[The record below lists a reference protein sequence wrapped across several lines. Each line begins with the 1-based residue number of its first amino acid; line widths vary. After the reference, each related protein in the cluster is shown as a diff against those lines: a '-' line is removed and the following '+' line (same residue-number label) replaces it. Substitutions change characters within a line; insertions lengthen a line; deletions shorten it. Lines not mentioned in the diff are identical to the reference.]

1 MEKIQTTFIGDTDRK
16 SLGEFEELFKLVES
30 FMGYLPNA
38 HLTMSERPELLK
50 AFSSLAGAVFQ
61 SDGLDAGT
69 KQLIALASSL
79 SAGCKYCQ
87 AHTSHGAERAG
98 IEEKKIADILNYSES
113 EQFSE
118 SEKAVLDLAFAAGKV
133 PNSSNQRHFDELIK
147 YYSKK
152 EIVDIVSV
160 ISLFGFL
167 NRWNDTLGTAL
178 EDVPENF
185 VNDKLKP
192 LGWI

>member
-16 SLGEFEELFKLVES
+16 SLVEFEELFKLVES

-50 AFSSLAGAVFQ
+50 AFSGLAGAVFQ

-118 SEKAVLDLAFAAGKV
+118 SEKAVLDLAFAAGQV
-133 PNSSNQRHFDELIK
+133 PNSSNQKHFDKLIK

>member
-1 MEKIQTTFIGDTDRK
+1 MTETTYIGKNLRDEA
-16 SLGEFEELFKLVES
+16 SEFEDLFKFVES

-50 AFSSLAGAVFQ
+50 AFSGLAGTVFQ
-61 SDGLDAGT
+61 SDGIDMGT

-79 SAGCKYCQ
+79 ASGCKYCQ

-98 IEEKKIADILNYSES
+98 VEEKKIADILNYSES
-113 EQFSE
+113 EEYSQSE
-118 SEKAVLDLAFAAGKV
+118 RAVLDLAFAAGKV
-133 PNSSNQRHFDELIK
+133 PNQSNQEHFDNLK
-147 YYSKK
+147 KHFSKK

-178 EDVPENF
+178 EEVPENF
-185 VNDKLKP
+185 IKNKLKP
-192 LGWI
+192 TGWN

>member
-1 MEKIQTTFIGDTDRK
+1 MTETTYIGKNLRDEA
-16 SLGEFEELFKLVES
+16 SEFEDLFKFVES

-50 AFSSLAGAVFQ
+50 AFSGLAGTVFQ
-61 SDGLDAGT
+61 SDGIDMGT

-79 SAGCKYCQ
+79 SSGCKYCQ

-98 IEEKKIADILNYSES
+98 VEEKKIADILNYSES
-113 EQFSE
+113 EEYSE
-118 SEKAVLDLAFAAGKV
+118 SERAVLDLAFAAGKV
-133 PNSSNQRHFDELIK
+133 PNQSNQEHFDNLK
-147 YYSKK
+147 KHFSKK

-178 EDVPENF
+178 EEVPENF
-185 VNDKLKP
+185 IKNKLKP
-192 LGWI
+192 TGWN